1 MKRILIALSLFI
13 LSAVTIFA
21 QEPATEEGDTIRDKV
36 QQKVEEARTIPFS
49 YIGTVTDIAEETIQI
64 NKHVFDGL
72 TETNGQ
78 IQQISINEEATTFVK
93 IAKTTTT
100 VNFSDV
106 AIGDFIIA
114 MGYKNG
120 NDVLEAQRILITT
133 PLEVTTRK
141 ALFGEP
147 SDISSRSL
155 TLKTQDGDWSVE
167 FGKTWVGPDLDEIG
181 ENDKVIVIGSA
192 EDKTLEA
199 RFLEIISPTEE

>member
-1 MKRILIALSLFI
+1 MKKILIAVSLFI

-36 QQKVEEARTIPFS
+36 QQKVEEARTVPFS

>member
-21 QEPATEEGDTIRDKV
+21 QEPATVEGDTIRDKV

-181 ENDKVIVIGSA
+181 ENDKVIVIGNT

>member
-78 IQQISINEEATTFVK
+78 IQQISINEETTTFVK

>member
-1 MKRILIALSLFI
+1 MKKILIAVSLFI

-36 QQKVEEARTIPFS
+36 QQKVEEARTVPFS

-181 ENDKVIVIGSA
+181 ENDKVIVIGNT